1 MYKITLYTVSTKIFL
16 KLQLFNI
23 MKKPQICVYIYPKI
37 EGDLEHQ
44 NLRKS
49 IY

>member
-1 MYKITLYTVSTKIFL
+1 MKFNFVNLFQINCSYFILTKKAIQTAGL
-16 KLQLFNI
+16 
-23 MKKPQICVYIYPKI
+23 YIYPKI

-44 NLRKS
+44 NLRNS